1 MTIIPNNSL
10 SSNWKPLALSVIGRG
25 HAATRPLRALEA
37 GQSWLE
43 MDSMAVLETK
53 AAPLTA
59 AIMVVAALDRLHIC
73 ATHDTILW
81 ICLPFKSQYAGSS
94 ASMGGSLRHRLASAT
109 SQSWAETQSFPATK
123 SKSRTLRASFP

>member
-73 ATHDTILW
+73 ATSRHHPLD
-81 ICLPFKSQYAGSS
+81 LP
-94 ASMGGSLRHRLASAT
+94 
-109 SQSWAETQSFPATK
+109 
-123 SKSRTLRASFP
+123 TLQVSVCRVQC